1 MWRDVDAREDGRER
15 SEDGRGR
22 SGGAQAQPADVAN
35 EGRDPLSRGLD
46 LPRGPHREKVRVR
59 GRDYELSGDDVRIMT
74 KVGAFR
80 VVPANELRASNPRT
94 PTRPARDLERLRE
107 HGLVKTMPYVVGRT
121 RTTLVTLTERGRDLL
136 EARRLPDSRDAQQK
150 FYAGIRKPRELAH
163 DARVHAAY
171 ERAVEKLEGQGARV
185 RRLVLEEE
193 LKADYQRF
201 LQRGNKGRRDGRGEP
216 ERDHDAIAQWAREH
230 ELPYQ
235 DGHVELPD
243 ARIEYVDLDG
253 RPGIEDIEIV
263 TPHYRGAHAA
273 AKAASGFSQ
282 YRAVGARVG
291 GVSGSGR
298 SGRGVDPRAAEDLL
312 P

>member
-1 MWRDVDAREDGRER
+1 MWRDVDARDDGRER

-22 SGGAQAQPADVAN
+22 SGGTQPQPADVTG
-35 EGRDPLSRGLD
+35 EGRDPLSRNLD

-59 GRDYELSGDDVRIMT
+59 GRDYELSGNDVRVMT

-107 HGLVKTMPYVVGRT
+107 RGLVKTMPYVVGRT
-121 RTTLVTLTERGRDLL
+121 RTTLVTLTDRGRDLL
-136 EARRLPDSRDAQQK
+136 EARRLPDSREAQQK
-150 FYAGIRKPRELAH
+150 FYAGVSKPRELAH
-163 DARVHAAY
+163 DTRVHAAY
-171 ERAVEKLEGQGARV
+171 ERAVEKLEGQGTRV
-185 RRLVLEEE
+185 RRIVLEEE

-201 LQRGNKGRRDGRGEP
+201 LQRGNKGRHDGRGEP
-216 ERDHDAIAQWAREH
+216 ERDREAIARWAREH
-230 ELPYQ
+230 ELPCH
-235 DGHVELPD
+235 DGHVDLPD
-243 ARIEYVDLDG
+243 ARIEYVDRDG
-253 RPGIEDIEIV
+253 RPGVEDIEIV

-298 SGRGVDPRAAEDLL
+298 GGRGVDPRAAEDLL

>member
-15 SEDGRGR
+15 PEDGRGR
-22 SGGAQAQPADVAN
+22 SGGAQAQFPEASG
-35 EGRDPLSRGLD
+35 EGRDALSRGLD
-46 LPRGPHREKVRVR
+46 LPRGPQREKVRVR
-59 GRDYELSGDDVRIMT
+59 GRDYELSGNDVRVMT

-107 HGLVKTMPYVVGRT
+107 HGLVKTAPYVVGRT

-136 EARRLPDSRDAQQK
+136 EARRLPSGRDSQQR
-150 FYAGIRKPRELAH
+150 FYAGISKPRELAH

-171 ERAVEKLEGQGARV
+171 ERAVEKLEARGARV
-185 RRLVLEEE
+185 RRVVLEEE
-193 LKADYQRF
+193 LKSEYQRF
-201 LQRGNKGRRDGRGEP
+201 LQRGNRGRRESRGEP
-216 ERDHDAIAQWAREH
+216 ERDQEAIARWAREH

-243 ARIEYVDLDG
+243 ARIEYVDRDG
-253 RPGIEDIEIV
+253 RPGFEDIEIV

-298 SGRGVDPRAAEDLL
+298 SGRGVDPRAAEELL

>member
-1 MWRDVDAREDGRER
+1 MWRDVDGRDPERER

-22 SGGAQAQPADVAN
+22 SGGAQPQFAEAS
-35 EGRDPLSRGLD
+35 EGSRDTFSRSLD
-46 LPRGPHREKVRVR
+46 MPRGPRREKVRVHA
-59 GRDYELSGDDVRIMT
+59 RDYQLSGEDVRVMAA
-74 KVGAFR
+74 VGAFR
-80 VVPANELRASNPRT
+80 VVPASEIRDSNPRT

-107 HGLVKTMPYVVGRT
+107 HGLIKTMPYVVGRT

-136 EARRLPDSRDAQQK
+136 ESRRRVDSQEPRQA

-171 ERAVEKLEGQGARV
+171 ARAAERIERNGARV
-185 RRLVLEEE
+185 RRVVLEEE

-201 LQRGNKGRRDGRGEP
+201 LQRGNRGRREGRGEP
-216 ERDHDAIAQWAREH
+216 ERDREAIAQWAREH
-230 ELPYQ
+230 ELPYH
-235 DGHVELPD
+235 DGHVEIPD
-243 ARIEYVDLDG
+243 ARIEYDDRDG
-253 RPGIEDIEIV
+253 RPGVEDIEVV

-282 YRAVGARVG
+282 YRAMGARVG

-298 SGRGVDPRAAEDLL
+298 SGRGVDPRLAEELL

>member
-1 MWRDVDAREDGRER
+1 MWRDVDARDDGRER
-15 SEDGRGR
+15 PDDGRGR
-22 SGGAQAQPADVAN
+22 SGGAQAQFPEASGEA
-35 EGRDPLSRGLD
+35 RDPLSRSVD
-46 LPRGPHREKVRVR
+46 LPRGPQREKVRVR
-59 GRDYELSGDDVRIMT
+59 GRDYELSGNDVRVMT
-74 KVGAFR
+74 RVGALR

-121 RTTLVTLTERGRDLL
+121 RTTLVTLTERGREVL
-136 EARRLPDSRDAQQK
+136 EARRLPECRESQQK

-171 ERAVEKLEGQGARV
+171 ERAAEKLEGRGARV
-185 RRLVLEEE
+185 RRVVLEEE

-216 ERDHDAIAQWAREH
+216 ERDQNAIAHWAREH
-230 ELPYQ
+230 ELPYH

-243 ARIEYVDLDG
+243 ARIEYVDREG
-253 RPGIEDIEIV
+253 RPGVEDIEIV

>member
-1 MWRDVDAREDGRER
+1 MWRDVDARDDGRER

-22 SGGAQAQPADVAN
+22 SGGAHAQPTDVTD
-35 EGRDPLSRGLD
+35 ESRDSLSRGLD
-46 LPRGPHREKVRVR
+46 LPRGPDREKVRVR
-59 GRDYELSGDDVRIMT
+59 GRDYELSGNDIRLMT
-74 KVGAFR
+74 RVGAFR

-107 HGLVKTMPYVVGRT
+107 HGLVKTMPYVIGRT
-121 RTTLVTLTERGRDLL
+121 RTTLVTLTDRGRDLL
-136 EARRLPDSRDAQQK
+136 EVHRSPASREGDQK
-150 FYAGIRKPRELAH
+150 FYAGVSKPRELAH
-163 DARVHAAY
+163 DARVHAGY
-171 ERAVEKLEGQGARV
+171 ERAVAKLEGQGARV
-185 RRLVLEEE
+185 RRVVLEEE

-201 LQRGNKGRRDGRGEP
+201 LQRGNKGRRDGQGEP
-216 ERDHDAIAQWAREH
+216 ERDRETIARWAREH
-230 ELPYQ
+230 ELPCH
-235 DGHVELPD
+235 DGHVDLPD
-243 ARIEYVDLDG
+243 ARIEYVDRDG
-253 RPGIEDIEIV
+253 RPRVEDIEIV

-282 YRAVGARVG
+282 YRAAGARVG

>member
-1 MWRDVDAREDGRER
+1 MA
-15 SEDGRGR
+15 
-22 SGGAQAQPADVAN
+22 
-35 EGRDPLSRGLD
+35 
-46 LPRGPHREKVRVR
+46 
-59 GRDYELSGDDVRIMT
+59 

-121 RTTLVTLTERGRDLL
+121 RTTLVTLTERGRDVL
-136 EARRLPDSRDAQQK
+136 EARRLPDGRHAEQK

-171 ERAVEKLEGQGARV
+171 ERAVEKLEWRGARV
-185 RRLVLEEE
+185 RRVVLEEE

-201 LQRGNKGRRDGRGEP
+201 LQRGNKGRRDARGEP
-216 ERDHDAIAQWAREH
+216 DRDQDAVALWAREH
-230 ELPYQ
+230 QLPYH

-243 ARIEYVDLDG
+243 ARIEYVDREG
-253 RPGIEDIEIV
+253 RPAVEDIEIV

-273 AKAASGFSQ
+273 AKAASGFSR
-282 YRAVGARVG
+282 YRAIGARAG

-298 SGRGVDPRAAEDLL
+298 NGRGMDPRAAEDLL

>member
-1 MWRDVDAREDGRER
+1 MWRDVDARDNGRER

-22 SGGAQAQPADVAN
+22 SGGSHAQSADLTD
-35 EGRDPLSRGLD
+35 ESRDPLSRGLD

-59 GRDYELSGDDVRIMT
+59 GRDYELSGNDVRVMT

-80 VVPANELRASNPRT
+80 VVPANELRTPNPRT

-107 HGLVKTMPYVVGRT
+107 HGLVKTMPYVVGKT
-121 RTTLVTLTERGRDLL
+121 RTTLVTLTDRGRDLL
-136 EARRLPDSRDAQQK
+136 EARRSPGNRGAEQK
-150 FYAGIRKPRELAH
+150 FYAGISKPRELGH

-185 RRLVLEEE
+185 RRVVLEEE
-193 LKADYQRF
+193 LKSDYQRF
-201 LQRGNKGRRDGRGEP
+201 LQRGNRGRRDSRGEP
-216 ERDHDAIAQWAREH
+216 ERDSEAVARWAREH
-230 ELPYQ
+230 ELPYN
-235 DGHVELPD
+235 DGHVQLPD
-243 ARIEYVDLDG
+243 ARIEYVERDG
-253 RPGIEDIEIV
+253 RPRVEDIEIV